1 MNKKSKEYLEKLNDM
16 LFSSLK
22 EAVPGVNI
30 YQDSVSEDEEDL
42 KKIHHFIFETGG
54 FTKPETIGSLSQDVT
69 VYYFSEGRD
78 DLDSVALDIISKM
91 EDNKHVFVRS
101 TKEGYPKGEA
111 DNYVDQ
117 LTFTFSRKVKYG
129 C

>member
-30 YQDSVSEDEEDL
+30 YQDSISEDEEDL

-54 FTKPETIGSLSQDVT
+54 FTKPETSGSLRQEVT
-69 VYYFSEGRD
+69 VIYHSEGLEN
-78 DLDSVALDIISKM
+78 LDGIALDIIAKM
-91 EDNKHVFVRS
+91 EANKHTFIDS
-101 TKEGYPKGEA
+101 TKQSYSKGET
-111 DNYVDQ
+111 DSYIDEM
-117 LTFTFSRKVKYG
+117 TFRFFRLVKYG